1 VPGRRRT
8 WVPME
13 QHHCGPRTATARQQT
28 QTAGLDHGLLKPLE
42 HGSHRSQNIGS
53 VGPPGE
59 PTPAVQYFPYAWRV
73 AQSVELTLDSA
84 AEAALVAQWDRLA
97 AAGLT
102 RPKRPEPYGHHLP
115 HVTLYAS
122 DAIPEAAEPVLPEIV
137 AGIDLTVR
145 IGALMIFG
153 PRNGECILVRQ
164 VPASVELLQ
173 LQQQVAVAC
182 EADPAGQFGRGHW
195 SPHVTLARRLP
206 SDQVGKAVRV
216 LGSRGE
222 VQATIERCRRWDGR
236 RRIAWWL
243 S

>member
-1 VPGRRRT
+1 
-8 WVPME
+8 M
-13 QHHCGPRTATARQQT
+13 
-28 QTAGLDHGLLKPLE
+28 
-42 HGSHRSQNIGS
+42 
-53 VGPPGE
+53 
-59 PTPAVQYFPYAWRV
+59 
-73 AQSVELTLDSA
+73 AQSVELTLDSV

-97 AAGLT
+97 AAGLA
-102 RPKRPEPYGHHLP
+102 RPKRPEPDGHHLP
-115 HVTLYAS
+115 HLTLYAA

-137 AGIDLTVR
+137 ADINLTVR

-164 VPASVELLQ
+164 VPASVELLE
-173 LQQQVAVAC
+173 LQQRVAVAC
-182 EADPAGQFGRGHW
+182 DADPAGQFGPGRW

-206 SDQVGKAVRV
+206 PDRVGEAVQV

-222 VQATIERCRRWDGR
+222 LQATVERCRRWDGR